1 MAVEERDWS
10 LELGL
15 TTYWLVPLKSLFQP
29 LRLEVGGNSTAAFQY
44 LQGIDSRTLNQNQE
58 AHPPMCLAFC
68 FVWEFFEMRSYC
80 VAQANLNLPT
90 GPPNQPGSSLIHS
103 SLDYFN
109 TSCDVNS

>member
-44 LQGIDSRTLNQNQE
+44 LQGIDSRTLTRIRKHTHLC
-58 AHPPMCLAFC
+58 ALL
-68 FVWEFFEMRSYC
+68 FVLFGNFLR
-80 VAQANLNLPT
+80 
-90 GPPNQPGSSLIHS
+90 
-103 SLDYFN
+103 
-109 TSCDVNS
+109 